1 VTDGRSFKERIARWR
16 ANSLALPDR
25 RPADATAGLGESA
38 AEESNKVPAS
48 SSIDLSQGP
57 GASGPPAPAGPVAP
71 DHLAALGNGQAAAE
85 GEASPSSQSQ
95 PTVPRGLQI
104 GASWAWRVLILAAMI
119 IGIGWVL
126 SYLSEVIVP
135 VAVAI
140 LLAAM
145 IGPVTNRLNR
155 WGLPRAAAAGISVI
169 GSLLLILGA
178 LTLIGTQIA
187 SQASVLGSSVTSGF
201 NQLVNWLQ
209 NGPMHIGASW
219 FDVSQW
225 GKRIETFLTSSQD
238 TIASYASA
246 IGSQVGHF
254 LAGIAIVLFSLFYF
268 LYQGSEIFAFLTKF
282 VPSGAR
288 GRVDRAAHLGWTSL
302 SHYVRAVVLVALV
315 DAIGVLTAALILGVP
330 LAPALAALVFLGAFV
345 PIIGAFIS
353 GCVAVLVALFALGWV
368 EALIMLG
375 CIIAVMQIE
384 GHVLQPF
391 LLGRAVKLHPLAV
404 ILAIGIGVIVA
415 GIVGALVAV
424 PMLAFGKTFVQDL
437 NLTAA
442 GKDLTTEQF
451 R

>member
-1 VTDGRSFKERIARWR
+1 VADGRSFKQRIARWR
-16 ANSLALPDR
+16 AKNSLPFSDPRSRTRTSVHSSTALDE
-25 RPADATAGLGESA
+25 A
-38 AEESNKVPAS
+38 NKVPAT
-48 SSIDLSQGP
+48 SSIDGDGSARP
-57 GASGPPAPAGPVAP
+57 GPPAPGGPVAP
-71 DHLAALGNGQAAAE
+71 ADLSAIGNGQAASE
-85 GEASPSSQSQ
+85 PSAA
-95 PTVPRGLQI
+95 PTAAGSEVPRGLQI
-104 GASWAWRVLILAAMI
+104 AASWAWRVLVLAAFV
-119 IGIGWVL
+119 IGIGWL
-126 SYLSEVIVP
+126 LRYLSEVVVP

-145 IGPVTNRLNR
+145 IGPLTNRLNR
-155 WGLPRAAAAGISVI
+155 LGLPRAAAAGISVV
-169 GSLLLILGA
+169 GGLLLIIGA

-187 SQASVLGSSVTSGF
+187 SQAGVLGSSVTSGF

-209 NGPMHIGASW
+209 NGPLHIGASW
-219 FDVSQW
+219 FDVSNW
-225 GKRIETFLTSSQD
+225 GKRIETFLANSQD
-238 TIASYASA
+238 KIASYASA

-254 LAGIAIVLFSLFYF
+254 LAGTAIVLFSLFYF
-268 LYQGSEIFAFLTKF
+268 LYQGRAIFAFLMKL
-282 VPSGAR
+282 VPAPSRA
-288 GRVDRAAHLGWTSL
+288 RVDNAAREGWTSL

-315 DAIGVLTAALILGVP
+315 DAIGVLIAALILGVP

-375 CIIAVMQIE
+375 CIIVVMQIE

-404 ILAIGIGVIVA
+404 ILAIGIGVIVS

-424 PMLAFGKTFVQDL
+424 PVLAFGKTFVQDL
-437 NLTAA
+437 NRTAPGQALA
-442 GKDLTTEQF
+442 GEQF